1 MRVLEVSHLLP
12 LKDVPQV
19 LQAQTLQ
26 ELTDIHVQ
34 HRHCE
39 KQFIGSNRVQCQ
51 RLCNRSV
58 LSVIKLTL
66 SFLAVG
72 ACCSICHSGGPGS
85 SGSSQLSERAG
96 QVVYTAG
103 GRQTGWRGGRRD
115 DRGADHRGLRLKAAG
130 QGIWR
135 HGVHQQGPDIIS
147 LQGRRRKEE
156 SVQLIYLLLSD
167 PFVSEQENRSSS
179 VRLL

>member
-51 RLCNRSV
+51 RLCN
-58 LSVIKLTL
+58 
-66 SFLAVG
+66 
-72 ACCSICHSGGPGS
+72 
-85 SGSSQLSERAG
+85 
-96 QVVYTAG
+96 
-103 GRQTGWRGGRRD
+103 
-115 DRGADHRGLRLKAAG
+115 
-130 QGIWR
+130 
-135 HGVHQQGPDIIS
+135 
-147 LQGRRRKEE
+147 
-156 SVQLIYLLLSD
+156 
-167 PFVSEQENRSSS
+167 
-179 VRLL
+179 